1 MVLQPCNKRGWMTV
15 QISEELSGI
24 QHVFFTR
31 INKERH
37 IVLPTSPT
45 IKRFVTDIP
54 ISPGCTLQ
62 KGS

>member
-1 MVLQPCNKRGWMTV
+1 MTV
-15 QISEELSGI
+15 QFFSKSEELSGI
-24 QHVFFTR
+24 QRVFFTR

-37 IVLPTSPT
+37 IVLPTSLT
-45 IKRFVTDIP
+45 MSRLVSDIP